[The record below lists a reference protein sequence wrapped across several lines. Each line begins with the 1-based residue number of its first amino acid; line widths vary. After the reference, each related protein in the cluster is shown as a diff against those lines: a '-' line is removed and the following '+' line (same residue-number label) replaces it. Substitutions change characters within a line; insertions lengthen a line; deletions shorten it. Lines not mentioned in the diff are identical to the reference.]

1 MALQYAILG
10 TLDLTGEASGYDLS
24 TSLMNSA
31 GNVWYADRPQIY
43 RMLNRLE
50 DDGLVSSREDPE
62 SGRGRKLY
70 VITEAGQEVLQQWLE
85 SDFENDWNPRQP
97 NLLRLFYGKRV
108 PDERIR
114 EQILD
119 YRGYLQHALNDL
131 FPQTEAKIK
140 RGEKH
145 LPEDAFYWRITLDQ
159 GYKVVTALIEWCDNV
174 IARLDERVNNRDEN
188 Q

>member
-24 TSLMNSA
+24 TSLMKSA

-50 DDGLVSSREDPE
+50 DEGLVSSREDPE

-70 VITEAGQEVLQQWLE
+70 SITDAGEDALQAWLE
-85 SDFENDWNPRQP
+85 SDYENDWNPRQP

-108 PDERIR
+108 PDERLV
-114 EQILD
+114 EQISD
-119 YRGYLQHALNDL
+119 YRQHLQNLLDNL
-131 FPQTEAKIK
+131 FPQAEDSIEQ
-140 RGEKH
+140 GEKR
-145 LPEDAFYWRITLDQ
+145 LPEHAFYWRLTLQQ
-159 GYKVVTALIEWCDNV
+159 GYKIAEALIEWCDEV
-174 IARLDERVNNRDEN
+174 IAQIEEKGK
-188 Q
+188 

>member
-50 DDGLVSSREDPE
+50 DEGLVSSREDPA

-70 VITEAGQEVLQQWLE
+70 TITEAGQEALQTWLE
-85 SDFENDWNPRQP
+85 SDFENDWDPRQP
-97 NLLRLFYGKRV
+97 NLLRLFFGQRV
-108 PDERIR
+108 PDDRIR

-119 YRGYLQHALNDL
+119 YRSHLQRALDEL
-131 FPQTEAKIK
+131 FPHAEANIK
-140 RGEKH
+140 RGEKR
-145 LPEDAFYWRITLDQ
+145 LPEDAFYWRLTLDQ
-159 GYKVVTALIEWCDNV
+159 GFKVVTALIEWCDDI
-174 IARLDERVNNRDEN
+174 IAKLDEKANRDKN
-188 Q
+188 